1 MIGRVRS
8 FFRVLALSRQ
18 SRGSINPIRAKHAVF
33 QKLIGVNRHAYWP
46 MHNASTVVGVGNV
59 YIGRDVA
66 PGYMAGCYVQGIGRI
81 EIGDYTEISGNVAI
95 LTANHDFED
104 LTRHVVKDVKIGA
117 YCWLGFNSVVLPGVT
132 LGDHTVVGAGA
143 VVTKSFPEGRVVLA
157 GNPAKIIKS
166 LKVTTPEQRDYT
178 YHGFLTEE
186 EYKTMMVV
194 RNA

>member
-1 MIGRVRS
+1 MIGRIRG
-8 FFRVLALSRQ
+8 FLRVMALRGQ

-33 QKLIGVNRHAYWP
+33 QKLFGVNRQAYWP
-46 MHNASTVVGVGNV
+46 MHYASTVVGVGNI
-59 YIGRDVA
+59 YLGRDVA

-104 LTRHVVKDVKIGA
+104 LTRHVVKDVRIGA
-117 YCWLGFNSVVLPGVT
+117 YCWIGFNAVVLPGVT

-157 GNPAKIIKS
+157 GNPARVIKT
-166 LKVTTPEQRDYT
+166 LDIAPPPRNYT
-178 YHGFLTEE
+178 NHGFLTEA
-186 EYKTMMVV
+186 EYQTMVV
-194 RNA
+194 ARLE